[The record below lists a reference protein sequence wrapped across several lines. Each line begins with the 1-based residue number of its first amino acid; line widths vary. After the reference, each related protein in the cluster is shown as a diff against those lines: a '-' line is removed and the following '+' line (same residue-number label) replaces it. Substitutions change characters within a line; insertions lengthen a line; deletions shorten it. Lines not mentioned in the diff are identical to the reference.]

1 MVRFLLKNRITVNF
15 NMSLEFFSVQVFLHN
30 ANNRDA
36 LQQQKDQHI
45 SEILQSA
52 DTDTEKATRR
62 AAGVAET
69 F

>member
-1 MVRFLLKNRITVNF
+1 
-15 NMSLEFFSVQVFLHN
+15 MSLEFFNVQVFLHN

>member
-1 MVRFLLKNRITVNF
+1 
-15 NMSLEFFSVQVFLHN
+15 MSLEFFNVQVFLHN

-52 DTDTEKATRR
+52 EKATRR